1 MKQFFPLS
9 ILLALTLASPA
20 QASTWIADY
29 NLSIEK
35 DPNYALSYYDRGLI
49 YENQKRLAE
58 AEADF
63 RMTLKL
69 NPGYDRAIKELQN
82 MGLAP

>member
-29 NLSIEK
+29 TKAIAISPDDGTYLN
-35 DPNYALSYYDRGLI
+35 NRGVVLL
-49 YENQKRLAE
+49 RHW
-58 AEADF
+58 
-63 RMTLKL
+63 
-69 NPGYDRAIKELQN
+69 QN
-82 MGLAP
+82 

>member
-1 MKQFFPLS
+1 MAHILIIGAWFYYGIGKIDLPL
-9 ILLALTLASPA
+9 
-20 QASTWIADY
+20 ADY

-35 DPNYALSYYDRGLI
+35 DSNYALSYYDRGLI